1 MKEPR
6 EFWLYHVGH
15 SYGLGEGQGLSV
27 YDKKQLG
34 ATIHV
39 REVFDEP
46 VDPYAELKKAQKEGK
61 VIQVRVKESVSDWF
75 TSLDPQWYP
84 EYEYRIKPEPKYRSW
99 TAEEVPV
106 GAMIRDREGE
116 HSVVWAI
123 LYVVVNK
130 IAYGRDFFESNEWV
144 LKTKEHSLDHGKIWL
159 PCGVLISE

>member
-46 VDPYAELKKAQKEGK
+46 
-61 VIQVRVKESVSDWF
+61 
-75 TSLDPQWYP
+75 
-84 EYEYRIKPEPKYRSW
+84 IKPEPKYRPW

-123 LYVVVNK
+123 IYVVVNK